1 MRIFLVL
8 LLTVLASESIFGV
21 KQEQRVEG
29 NVVNGPQ
36 LYNNLKVNN
45 QMRIKSE
52 FGDSK
57 SPSQSK
63 IGKMD
68 NTVMNSRVGGV
79 EKQDA
84 VNGISEVHGYNSL
97 RTSEIIYNGT
107 QVLTLI
113 FLISVI
119 VFGLS
124 ILVIALVP
132 RYARKFGFRQRR
144 EEVSTEQDCDDSNFH
159 DIEKKIS
166 LGRDKKE
173 NNTISG
179 PSLSFTKV
187 KNHSLRR
194 HSLISDGSSDSCKI
208 TTRPRSSSSLPSVQ
222 TFTEVLDEST
232 TGDEGSTRTS
242 KHISYKSLKK
252 RPHNNDIVGKI
263 YKTNEQ
269 NRFSNV
275 AFNNITVQ
283 KEDED
288 SGLSPTSASAVVAIQ
303 MSELIARWNPK
314 KDSRLIQKA
323 NHMTN
328 ERHFNAS

>member
-8 LLTVLASESIFGV
+8 LLVISASESIFGI
-21 KQEQRVEG
+21 KQEQKVEG
-29 NVVNGPQ
+29 NVVNAPQ

-52 FGDSK
+52 VGDSRN
-57 SPSQSK
+57 PSQSK

-68 NTVMNSRVGGV
+68 NVLMTSRTGGI
-79 EKQDA
+79 EKQDG

-107 QVLTLI
+107 QALTLI
-113 FLISVI
+113 FFISVI
-119 VFGLS
+119 IFGFS

-132 RYARKFGFRQRR
+132 RYARKFGFRSRR
-144 EEVSTEQDCDDSNFH
+144 DEVPTEQDCDDSSLH
-159 DIEKKIS
+159 DIERKVS
-166 LGRDKKE
+166 VGREKKE
-173 NNTISG
+173 NSIVNG
-179 PSLSFTKV
+179 PSLSFAKV
-187 KNHSLRR
+187 KNQSLRR

-208 TTRPRSSSSLPSVQ
+208 ATRPRSSSSLPSVQ
-222 TFTEVLDEST
+222 AFTETLDEST

-242 KHISYKSLKK
+242 KHNSYKSLKK
-252 RPHNNDIVGKI
+252 RPHNNDVVAKI
-263 YKTNEQ
+263 YRTNEQ
-269 NRFSNV
+269 SRFSNI
-275 AFNNITVQ
+275 AFNNSNTQ

-323 NHMTN
+323 NTMTN
-328 ERHFNAS
+328 EKNFNAS